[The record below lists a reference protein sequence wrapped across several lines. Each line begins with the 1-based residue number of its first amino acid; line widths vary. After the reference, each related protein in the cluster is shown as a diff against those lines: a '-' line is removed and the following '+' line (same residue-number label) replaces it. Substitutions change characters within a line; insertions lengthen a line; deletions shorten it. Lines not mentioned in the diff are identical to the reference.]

1 MIHRECTELGT
12 GKVIY
17 HTLTKE
23 GNIEFYDVKWEN
35 GSIEDNIPANLLEL
49 TVVQEHGHAPKK
61 KKRKKK
67 GKQ

>member
-1 MIHRECTELGT
+1 MIHRECIELGT
-12 GKVIY
+12 GKVLY

-23 GNIEFYDVKWEN
+23 GKIEFYDVKWEN
-35 GSIEDNIPANLLEL
+35 GNVEEDIPANLLDL
-49 TVVQEHGHAPKK
+49 TVVQEHSHPPKK